1 MSNRTNTLSKILDI
15 LTEQKSAFNSLLIS
29 VIPAI
34 FAFIPDTRE
43 YIVKF
48 FVNRFSIPV
57 LFSEI
62 LVFILFF
69 LPLAAVVIFWSIR
82 GIIKR
87 RYTILKVAIDNDS
100 RGNRIEDFQVLREH
114 AKKEILIMGIGLG
127 YVSTDNSIVDLVQK
141 GINVKFL
148 IMDPDI
154 LIDVEQLADREED
167 EQQQKLEKY
176 KLLSAKLKD
185 KKMLIDTIGFNS
197 FYTRADYRR
206 SIENSI
212 KNIEAMIRAQKER
225 LKVVKDGKEGEIEL
239 RKYPYHIAMNVTI
252 SDIRTKDSKMVA
264 EFCLPFTNERI
275 RTKLDKGPVKE
286 LIEDQIWQ
294 LWVDATKVA

>member
-15 LTEQKSAFNSLLIS
+15 LVEKKSAFIS
-29 VIPAI
+29 VLLSGIPAI
-34 FAFIPDTRE
+34 FTAIPDTRE
-43 YIVKF
+43 SIVNF
-48 FVNRFSIPV
+48 FVNKFSMHV

-62 LVFILFF
+62 LVYVLFF

-87 RYTILKVAIDNDS
+87 HYTLKVAIDNDS